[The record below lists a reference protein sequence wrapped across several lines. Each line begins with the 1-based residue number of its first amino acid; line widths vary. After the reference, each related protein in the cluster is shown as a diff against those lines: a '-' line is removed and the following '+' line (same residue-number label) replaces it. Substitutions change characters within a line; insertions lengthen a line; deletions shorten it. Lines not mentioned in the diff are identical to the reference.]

1 MTARFRARHPGST
14 YIGILFFDCCRLLL
28 KLKFRIIYRTRVR
41 GLGNVPDS
49 GPVLLIANHQS
60 FLDPPLIGCW
70 IGRRQVDFLA
80 RGGLFKFKPFAW
92 LISTLHATPIKQG
105 AGDTGA
111 MKEVLKRLSEG
122 RAMLI
127 FPEGSRTPDGSLQDF
142 QRGTAVLLKRAHC
155 TIVPVAVAGVFDV
168 WPRTRKL
175 PRLFAKNMSVVYGDP
190 IASDELMSDGP
201 DAAMEH
207 LRERV
212 QALLDDAESL
222 RR

>member
-1 MTARFRARHPGST
+1 MTERLRARHPGST
-14 YIGILFFDCCRLLL
+14 LVGILFFDCCRLLL
-28 KLKFRIIYRTRVR
+28 KLKFRVLYRTRVR
-41 GLGNVPDS
+41 GLDNIPDT

-60 FLDPPLIGCW
+60 YFDPPLIGCW

-80 RGGLFKFKPFAW
+80 RGNLFKFKPFAW

-105 AGDTGA
+105 SGDTGA

-127 FPEGSRTPDGSLQDF
+127 FPEGSRTHDGSLQDF

-155 TIVPVAVAGVFDV
+155 TIIPVAVAGVFDV

-175 PRLFAKNMSVVYGDP
+175 PRFFAKNMSVVYGEP
-190 IASDELMSDGP
+190 IASDELMRDGP
-201 DAAMEH
+201 DIAMQT

-212 QALLDDAESL
+212 QELLREAESL
-222 RR
+222 R

>member
-1 MTARFRARHPGST
+1 MTERLRARHPGST
-14 YIGILFFDCCRLLL
+14 LVGILFFDCCRLLL
-28 KLKFRIIYRTRVR
+28 KLKFRVLYRTRVR
-41 GLGNVPDS
+41 GLDNIPDT

-60 FLDPPLIGCW
+60 YFDPPLIGCW

-80 RGGLFKFKPFAW
+80 RGNLFKFKPFAW

-105 AGDTGA
+105 SGDTGA

-127 FPEGSRTPDGSLQDF
+127 FPEGSRTHDGSLQDF

-155 TIVPVAVAGVFDV
+155 TIIPVAVAGVFDV

-175 PRLFAKNMSVVYGDP
+175 PRFFAKNMSVVYGEP
-190 IASDELMSDGP
+190 IASDELMRDGP
-201 DAAMEH
+201 DIAMQT

-212 QALLDDAESL
+212 QELLHEAESL
-222 RR
+222 R

>member
-1 MTARFRARHPGST
+1 MTERLRARHPGST
-14 YIGILFFDCCRLLL
+14 LVGILFFDCCRQLL
-28 KLKFRIIYRTRVR
+28 KLKFRVLYRTRVH
-41 GLGNVPDS
+41 GLRNIPDT

-60 FLDPPLIGCW
+60 YFDPPLIGCW

-80 RGGLFKFKPFAW
+80 RGNLFKFKPFAW

-127 FPEGSRTPDGSLQDF
+127 FPEGSRTPDGSLQEF

-155 TIVPVAVAGVFDV
+155 TIIPVAVAGVFDV

-175 PRLFAKNMSVVYGDP
+175 PKFFAKNMSVVYGDP
-190 IASDELMSDGP
+190 IASDELMRDGP
-201 DAAMEH
+201 DIAMQT

-212 QALLDDAESL
+212 QELLHEAESL
-222 RR
+222 R

>member
-14 YIGILFFDCCRLLL
+14 YLGILFFDVCRQLL
-28 KLKFRIIYRTRVR
+28 KLKFRIVYRTRVR
-41 GLGNVPDS
+41 GLRNVPDS

-60 FLDPPLIGCW
+60 FYDPPLIGCW

-105 AGDTGA
+105 SGDTGA

-127 FPEGSRTPDGSLQDF
+127 FPEGSRTPDGDIQDF

-155 TIVPVAVAGVFDV
+155 TIVPVAVAGVYNV
-168 WPRTRKL
+168 WPRSRKV
-175 PRLFAKNMSVVYGDP
+175 PKLFAKRMSVVYGEP
-190 IASDELMSDGP
+190 IASDQLMIDGP
-201 DAAMEH
+201 DRAMAQ

-212 QALLDDAESL
+212 ESLLIEAESL
-222 RR
+222 RN